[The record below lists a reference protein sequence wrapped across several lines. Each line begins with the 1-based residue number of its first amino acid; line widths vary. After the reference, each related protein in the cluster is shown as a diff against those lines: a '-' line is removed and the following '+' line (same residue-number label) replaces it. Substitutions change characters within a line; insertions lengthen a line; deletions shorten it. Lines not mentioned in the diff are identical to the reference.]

1 MRPHLLS
8 FTALALAAT
17 LAAPAAAQ
25 VNGVGVTDPAIAIA
39 SSQALQTAY
48 QQIGTTYAAQRT
60 QLEQLQGQRDA
71 LVRQFDTNGDGQMS
85 EAEQQAAQANTTAV
99 QQLQTLDQTIQQT
112 QAPIQ
117 LARIYAIEQIAMQY
131 AAAVQNVVTANNV
144 SLILT
149 PSSVVYAADAVDVTD
164 EIVAQLN
171 TLVPT
176 VSTSVPAG
184 WQPQRQSVTLF
195 QEVQQMLLTAAA
207 QQAAAQQQQGAAAPQ
222 PAAPGR

>member
-1 MRPHLLS
+1 MKPHLLTLS
-8 FTALALAAT
+8 ALALSAAM
-17 LAAPAAAQ
+17 AVPAAAQ
-25 VNGVGVTDPAIAIA
+25 VNGIGVTDPAIAIA
-39 SSQALQTAY
+39 GSQALQTAY
-48 QQIGTTYAAQRT
+48 TQIGTTYQAQRT

-71 LVRQFDTNGDGQMS
+71 LVRQFDTDGDGQMS
-85 EAEQQAAQANTTAV
+85 EAEQQAAQANSTAV

-131 AAAVQNVVTANNV
+131 GPAVQQVVTANNV

-149 PSSVVYAADAVDVTD
+149 PGSVVYAADAVDLTD
-164 EIVAQLN
+164 EIIAQLN

-176 VSTSVPAG
+176 VSTAVPAG

-195 QEVQQMLLTAAA
+195 QEVQQMLLTAAV
-207 QQAAAQQQQGAAAPQ
+207 QQAQAQQGAQPQ
-222 PAAPGR
+222 TPVQGR

>member
-1 MRPHLLS
+1 MKTHLLS
-8 FTALALAAT
+8 VTALALAAG

-25 VNGVGVTDPAIAIA
+25 VNGIGVTEPAIAIA
-39 SSQALQTAY
+39 GSQGLQTAY
-48 QQIGTTYAAQRT
+48 QQIATTYQAQRT
-60 QLEQLQGQRDA
+60 QLEQLQQQRDA
-71 LVRQFDTNGDGQMS
+71 LVRQFDTNNDGQMS

-117 LARIYAIEQIAMQY
+117 LARVYVIEQIALQY
-131 AAAVQNVVTANNV
+131 GAAVQQVVAANNI

-149 PSSVVYAADAVDVTD
+149 PGSVVYASDAVDVTD

-184 WQPQRQSVTLF
+184 WQPQRQSVQLF

-207 QQAAAQQQQGAAAPQ
+207 QQQAQAQQPAPAT
-222 PAAPGR
+222 PVPGR